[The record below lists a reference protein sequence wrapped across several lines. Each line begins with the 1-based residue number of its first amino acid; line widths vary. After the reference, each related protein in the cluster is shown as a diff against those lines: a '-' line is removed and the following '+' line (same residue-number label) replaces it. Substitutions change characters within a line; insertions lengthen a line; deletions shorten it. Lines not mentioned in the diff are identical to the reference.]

1 MEEDEGDGEAV
12 VAEIRWI
19 KRRIK
24 AKKLIDKPQHMG
36 LELQNSFKEVA
47 RVDQCG
53 KLTVRH

>member
-36 LELQNSFKEVA
+36 LRCRTVLKRWPEEINVA
-47 RVDQCG
+47 N
-53 KLTVRH
+53 